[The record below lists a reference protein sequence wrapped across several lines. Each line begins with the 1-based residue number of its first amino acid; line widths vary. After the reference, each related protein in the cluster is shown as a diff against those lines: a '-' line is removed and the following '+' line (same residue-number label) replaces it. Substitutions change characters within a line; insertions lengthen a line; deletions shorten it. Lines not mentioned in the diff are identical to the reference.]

1 MLLFVCQTS
10 ETCRLGR
17 LWNQIQSTKV
27 LYVIYDA
34 LD

>member
-10 ETCRLGR
+10 EICRLGQ
-17 LWNQIQSTKV
+17 LWNQIQSTKFP
-27 LYVIYDA
+27 YVIYDA